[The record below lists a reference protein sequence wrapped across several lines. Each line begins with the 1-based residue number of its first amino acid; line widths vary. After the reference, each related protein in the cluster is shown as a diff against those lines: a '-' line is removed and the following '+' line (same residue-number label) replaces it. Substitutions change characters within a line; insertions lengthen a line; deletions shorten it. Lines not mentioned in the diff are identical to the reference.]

1 MQMAKRLEGKVAVV
15 TGAGRGIGK
24 GIAVLMA
31 KEGAKVVV
39 NDLGGGPDGKGGN
52 SSCADEV
59 VDEIRAAGGDAAV
72 NYDTVATA
80 LGGEAIVNC
89 AVENF
94 GRLDIMVTNAGILRD
109 RMVFNM
115 TDEEW
120 DDVLKVHLYG
130 TFYCA
135 KPACRLFRAQKG
147 GRIITF
153 SSESGLGSLG
163 QSNYSAAKEGIIG
176 FTRTVARDMGKYGV
190 TCNSIRPRA
199 GTRLTLTDELRA
211 AMEKK
216 QTAGIDSVGSA
227 LALSELLPED
237 IAPFVVFLSL
247 DEAANINGYDF
258 MVGGGMIGVFSQPE
272 ITKLNYKAGR
282 WTTDELVRIIPE
294 TLAQDLKNPV
304 PASG

>member
-1 MQMAKRLEGKVAVV
+1 MGKRLEGKVAVV

-24 GIAVLMA
+24 GVAMLMA
-31 KEGAKVVV
+31 GEGAKVVV
-39 NDLGGGPDGKGGN
+39 NDLGGGPDGKGSDQSPAN
-52 SSCADEV
+52 EV
-59 VDEIRAAGGDAAV
+59 VKEIKAKGGEAV
-72 NYDTVATA
+72 FNYDTVGTSE
-80 LGGEAIVNC
+80 GGENIIKCAIDS
-89 AVENF
+89 F
-94 GRLDIMVTNAGILRD
+94 GRVDILVTNAGILRD

-115 TDEEW
+115 SDEEW
-120 DDVLKVHLYG
+120 DAVLKVHLYG
-130 TFYCA
+130 TFYTA
-135 KPACRLFRAQKG
+135 RAACRAFRAQKS

-216 QTAGIDSVGSA
+216 RTSGIESPGT
-227 LALSELLPED
+227 ELDLESLVPEA
-237 IAPFVVFLSL
+237 IAPFVVFLCL
-247 DEAANINGYDF
+247 DEASHINGYDF

-272 ITKLNYKAGR
+272 ITKMNYKAGI
-282 WTTDELVRIIPE
+282 WTVDELVGIIPQ
-294 TLAQDLKNPV
+294 TIAKDLVNPV
-304 PASG
+304 PAAK